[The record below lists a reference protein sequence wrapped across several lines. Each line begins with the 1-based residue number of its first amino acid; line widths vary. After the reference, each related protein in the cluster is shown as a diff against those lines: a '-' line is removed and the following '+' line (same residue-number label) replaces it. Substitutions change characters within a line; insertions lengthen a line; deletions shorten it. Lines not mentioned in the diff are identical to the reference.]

1 MRCKS
6 SSSPTS
12 YPTSQAMSF
21 SSDSLPQRGSACWLS
36 SGLGP
41 AVPAVLQ
48 PLTMDWSGIACM
60 CQGVVNNTSGL
71 FACRFFMGLCEGGF
85 VPGCAYLL
93 SMYYKRHEFQKRY
106 SLLWAAGLVAGA
118 FGGLLAYAL
127 YHMHN
132 LGGDSG
138 WRWVFIIGGLAVNC
152 IGFVGQVSYCRL
164 DWKSEVPE

>member
-1 MRCKS
+1 
-6 SSSPTS
+6 
-12 YPTSQAMSF
+12 
-21 SSDSLPQRGSACWLS
+21 
-36 SGLGP
+36 
-41 AVPAVLQ
+41 
-48 PLTMDWSGIACM
+48 M

-93 SMYYKRHEFQKRY
+93 SMYYKRHEFQKRF

-118 FGGLLAYAL
+118 FDGLLAYAL

-138 WRWVFIIGGLAVNC
+138 WRWVFIIGGLLSIVSALSAKFLIADWPEKAKFLSSEEKEVLEELNAC
-152 IGFVGQVSYCRL
+152 DVGEGARMDRL
-164 DWKSEVPE
+164 DGATWRRIISDWEAYVGSLIY